1 MRNTKGRIL
10 TAALTFILLSFTFM
24 QKVEANDPD
33 FTITP
38 PTMKYLMAFHGC
50 AGSNCQD
57 PRNHEVYLAQSN
69 DGLNYSLV
77 PGWKPYPG
85 SVPTVFRR
93 GNTIFIYNA
102 WTNLRK
108 IDVQT
113 GVVHDAGIAK
123 LTGNLVGIEQGG
135 FVDPSIAQG
144 SDGRF
149 VMFYLPTQ
157 ANSDPAGCGSQST
170 CVREIHYAEE
180 VAGSGGTR
188 FDDKGIA
195 ASKNLT
201 SPNTFSDPD
210 IFFNGSKWVLIVSEG
225 PSVEA
230 FTSPTLQS
238 SYTSAGVI
246 SKNSGGVPAG
256 FRDPSS
262 GQIWIFTTKDVDT
275 AGSSVIRRTVTST
288 GTEELSKFDVV
299 IDSNI
304 YQGKKLTTIASP
316 SLAINNEGSPCPTCA
331 GNNNGNSGQ
340 QNNQN
345 SNQQSASPTPT
356 VSSTPSPT
364 ASTKASSAPSPTP
377 KSVTI
382 TCIKGKLTKKV
393 TGTSPKCPS
402 GYVKK

>member
-1 MRNTKGRIL
+1 MFVATIFAL
-10 TAALTFILLSFTFM
+10 IAATFSSIHTA
-24 QKVEANDPD
+24 QANDPD
-33 FTITP
+33 FTITS

-50 AGSNCQD
+50 VGVSCQD

-69 DGLNYSLV
+69 DGLKFSLV

-108 IDVQT
+108 IDLQT

-123 LTGNLVGIEQGG
+123 LTGNLVGNEQGG

-157 ANSDPAGCGSQST
+157 AASDPAGCGNQST
-170 CVREIHYAEE
+170 CVREIHYAVE

-195 ASKNLT
+195 ASKKLV
-201 SPNTFSDPD
+201 SPQTFSDPD
-210 IFFNGSKWVLIVSEG
+210 IFFNGSQWVLIVSEG

-230 FTSPTLQS
+230 FTSSTLES

-262 GQIWIFTTKDVDT
+262 GQIWIFTTKDIDT
-275 AGSSVIRRTVTST
+275 AGSSVIRRTVSTT
-288 GTEELSKFDVV
+288 GTEELNNFEIV
-299 IDSNI
+299 IDSSI
-304 YQGKKLTTIASP
+304 YQGKKLTTVASP
-316 SLAINNEGSPCPTCA
+316 SLAINNQGAPCPTCA
-331 GNNNGNSGQ
+331 GNNN
-340 QNNQN
+340 
-345 SNQQSASPTPT
+345 QQSPTPTPVASPTPSIT
-356 VSSTPSPT
+356 VSATPTNLATPTNSVAPTNKAKST
-364 ASTKASSAPSPTP
+364 
-377 KSVTI
+377 TI
-382 TCIKGKLTKKV
+382 TCVKGKISKKV
-393 TGTSPKCPS
+393 TGINPKCPS
-402 GYVKK
+402 GYTKKG